1 MSLHRHAV
9 LRRHKNGWLSPIFN
23 VPALYHLP
31 CQFSALPISYHFL
44 SCTMVAGPVAV
55 LSENAFASGRVRR
68 RRFEVTCGG
77 GDGGGGGCGG
87 GGRRSGCNGLWPL
100 VVESLWLQ
108 DTPAVLSSVVVCG
121 RLTLLSYSKIFLLH
135 HDPPLHTDWPTPAMV
150 FNLPG
155 LRGGTAK
162 PCSKPKPSCSYLD
175 PRVHFRRPLELAAP

>member
-1 MSLHRHAV
+1 
-9 LRRHKNGWLSPIFN
+9 
-23 VPALYHLP
+23 
-31 CQFSALPISYHFL
+31 
-44 SCTMVAGPVAV
+44 MVAGPVAV

-87 GGRRSGCNGLWPL
+87 GGRRSGCNGPWPL

-150 FNLPG
+150 SNLPG
-155 LRGGTAK
+155 LRGGRAK

-175 PRVHFRRPLELAAP
+175 PRVRFRRRPLELAAP